1 MESIPEAEA
10 RLDGKNMSHEG
21 MVEAE
26 GMEYKSRFY
35 VRLFLYQTIVTNW
48 VPYYDQSGQSGT
60 GYGYI
65 EKPTAAVSAAG

>member
-48 VPYYDQSGQSGT
+48 G
-60 GYGYI
+60 
-65 EKPTAAVSAAG
+65 ALL